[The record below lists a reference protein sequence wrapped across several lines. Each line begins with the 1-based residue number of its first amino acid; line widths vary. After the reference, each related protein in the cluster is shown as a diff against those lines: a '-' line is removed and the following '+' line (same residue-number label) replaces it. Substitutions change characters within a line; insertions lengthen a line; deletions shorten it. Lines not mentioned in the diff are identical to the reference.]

1 MTPTTTA
8 LLVVPLLILAAP
20 ICTRLVS
27 RWIKIPIVVFELAL
41 GIAAGPTV
49 LGWVGET
56 EFLARLS
63 DFGVT
68 LLFFVAGTE
77 ITASAVRGRT
87 ARRAW
92 IGWLISIAL
101 GVAAGFVVSPGLGAI
116 IIGIS
121 LASTA
126 LGTLLP
132 ILRDN
137 GDLGTPFGNA
147 VGAIGAAGEFG
158 PIVAISLF
166 LGGRSPGA
174 ATIVLLVF
182 GAVALAAMFYAGRTP
197 HGRLHR
203 YVEATLHT
211 SAQFAVRVVLAI
223 LTLLVVLTL
232 ELGIDMLLGAFTA
245 GIVWKLLIRDA
256 DEHTQRSVETKIDAL
271 AFGFL
276 VPLFFVYTGVKFD
289 LRSLLDDPVAFAW
302 IPAVMVALL
311 LIRGLPSML
320 AAPEGAGPRERIAVG
335 LFGATGLPIIVVV
348 SQIGVQQDVLTSTDA
363 AVLVGAGLLSVL
375 IFPLI
380 AARVRARTDGATGAV
395 STGS

>member
-27 RWIKIPIVVFELAL
+27 RWIKIPVVVFELLL
-41 GIAAGPTV
+41 GIAAGPAV

-87 ARRAW
+87 AQRAW
-92 IGWLISIAL
+92 LGWLLSIAL
-101 GVAAGFVVSPGLGAI
+101 GVGAGFVVSPGLGAI

-147 VGAIGAAGEFG
+147 IGAIGAAGEFG

-166 LGGRSPGA
+166 LGGRSFGTA
-174 ATIVLLVF
+174 GVVLLAF
-182 GAVALAAMFYAGRTP
+182 GAVALAAMFYAGRAP

-211 SAQFAVRVVLAI
+211 SAQFAIRVVLAI
-223 LTLLVVLTL
+223 LALLVVLTL

-256 DEHTQRSVETKIDAL
+256 DEQTQRSVETKIDAL

-302 IPAVMVALL
+302 
-311 LIRGLPSML
+311 
-320 AAPEGAGPRERIAVG
+320 
-335 LFGATGLPIIVVV
+335 
-348 SQIGVQQDVLTSTDA
+348 
-363 AVLVGAGLLSVL
+363 
-375 IFPLI
+375 
-380 AARVRARTDGATGAV
+380 
-395 STGS
+395 

>member
-348 SQIGVQQDVLTSTDA
+348 SQIGVQQDVLTGTDA

-395 STGS
+395 GTGS